1 MKAQRSQPDAAPL
14 GFENTG
20 KWPAA
25 ENNRP
30 PRVCVHLENVH
41 GRKRIRRINT
51 SLIRQFIMP
60 ETPNR

>member
-30 PRVCVHLENVH
+30 PCVCVFTWKTCMEEN
-41 GRKRIRRINT
+41 GLDT
-51 SLIRQFIMP
+51 
-60 ETPNR
+60 